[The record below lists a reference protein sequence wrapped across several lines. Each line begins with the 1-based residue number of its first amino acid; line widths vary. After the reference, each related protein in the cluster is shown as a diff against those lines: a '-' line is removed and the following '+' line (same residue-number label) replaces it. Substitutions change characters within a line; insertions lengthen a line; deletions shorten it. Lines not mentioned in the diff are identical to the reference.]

1 MDNILENRP
10 DTALSD
16 QKKIKLSL
24 GTLLVGI
31 MLALDTPEKRDK
43 LMMWMAQHREATPS
57 DIIGKT
63 IDILRMEEHEKL

>member
-1 MDNILENRP
+1 MELTP
-10 DTALSD
+10 A
-16 QKKIKLSL
+16 QKHLIRWLKVM
-24 GTLLVGI
+24 GMAEDETVGI